1 MWWMICSTQVKT
13 FQKRSLTSK
22 HKKFGVISGVVVVTC
37 AISWLPSALLY
48 LTNSYSELAY
58 YCSLGLHYLITVS
71 NPIVYIWGT
80 QGNVGQA
87 LLSTPMQYRRR
98 ISRSSMYNS
107 ETVHRNCVAG
117 PIALADSI
125 HRPSLVGRRSVGDV
139 SGRRMAICQT
149 SFSFPPTTCRRGS
162 RFSRNST
169 NLELISESEFRSSD
183 CIVPAE
189 AERTNQGS
197 LSELS
202 ANLEDPFSDI

>member
-1 MWWMICSTQVKT
+1 M
-13 FQKRSLTSK
+13 
-22 HKKFGVISGVVVVTC
+22 VTC

-117 PIALADSI
+117 PIVLADSI
-125 HRPSLVGRRSVGDV
+125 HRPSLVGRRRSVFEARGDGV
-139 SGRRMAICQT
+139 SRRMAICQT
-149 SFSFPPTTCRRGS
+149 SFSFPPTTCSRRAS

-169 NLELISESEFRSSD
+169 NLELISESEFRSLD
-183 CIVPAE
+183 CIVP

-202 ANLEDPFSDI
+202 TNLEDPFSDD